1 MTLTRA
7 AVLVASTAILACAT
21 PSGTPIPVTTPAPGE
36 TKPRDFQATGE
47 VFFWATVGT
56 GTSAAFNDFRIV
68 GPQANMTRDANGQ
81 WGGDIAGKNL
91 ILNVQPGRITGD
103 GVNLFVVRKGTTVS
117 VQGMFGQRQ
126 VWVTLKPNEIQ
137 GTTDSNRCSV
147 DLTLKSPGVFSGGV
161 GCGGNLTV
169 STLQL
174 TGAAANL
181 ESPTMPQMVLALI
194 DVLPY

>member
-1 MTLTRA
+1 MTLRHLA
-7 AVLVASTAILACAT
+7 ALAASSAVLACAT
-21 PSGTPIPVTTPAPGE
+21 PSGTPIPVTTPAPTE
-36 TKPRDFQATGE
+36 AKPRNFTATGE
-47 VFFWATVGT
+47 VFFYALAGT
-56 GTSAAFNDFRIV
+56 GTSAAFSDFRIV
-68 GPQANMTRDANGQ
+68 GPQANMTRDGNGQ

-91 ILNVQPGRITGD
+91 ILDVKPGRITGD

-137 GTTDSNRCSV
+137 GTTDSSRCSF
-147 DLTLKSPGVFSGGV
+147 DLTLKSPGVYSGGV
-161 GCGGNLTV
+161 GCGGNLTM

-174 TGAAANL
+174 TGEAANI
-181 ESPTMPQMVLALI
+181 ENPTMPQLILSLI

>member
-1 MTLTRA
+1 MTLRHLA
-7 AVLVASTAILACAT
+7 ALAASSAVLACAT
-21 PSGTPIPVTTPAPGE
+21 PSGTPIPVTTPAQGE
-36 TKPRDFQATGE
+36 AKPRNFTATGE
-47 VFFWATVGT
+47 VFFYALAGT
-56 GTSAAFNDFRIV
+56 GTSAAFSDFRIV
-68 GPQANMTRDANGQ
+68 GPQANMTRDGNGQ

-91 ILNVQPGRITGD
+91 ILDVKPGRITGD

-137 GTTDSNRCSV
+137 GTTDSSRCSF
-147 DLTLKSPGVFSGGV
+147 DLTLKSPGVYAGGV
-161 GCGGNLTV
+161 GCGGNLTM

-174 TGAAANL
+174 TGEAANI
-181 ESPTMPQMVLALI
+181 ENPTMPQLILSLI